1 MVDRITG
8 GLSVNSV
15 DSLDLK
21 QLIAVSRV
29 CGLGEQSGLPDQ
41 TRHLIQ
47 QADQAKRPLHAEE
60 LSVICH
66 ASGIGIALPLQLQE
80 QADSLVA
87 QARSVLDRQFPDLCQ
102 PGGALHPQDRAEAC
116 WRDCWNFLR
125 VISYAIAAGH
135 RSFTDPAG
143 MEALRDLYTML
154 GVPIDGMVIA
164 LKELQH
170 RAMDEASNPAQSSL
184 VEACFEH
191 LLQNLNKSAVK
202 S

>member
-41 TRHLIQ
+41 TRHLIH

-125 VISYAIAAGH
+125 VVVYAVAAG
-135 RSFTDPAG
+135 RSQFTDPEG
-143 MEALRDLYTML
+143 MVALRELYVRMN
-154 GVPIDGMVIA
+154 VPIKAMRTAMQTLQELCIA
-164 LKELQH
+164 TT
-170 RAMDEASNPAQSSL
+170 PQSSDQAL
-184 VEACFEH
+184 VRACFDH
-191 LLQNLNKSAVK
+191 LLDNLNNSAVK